1 MMKSKKSNY
10 RFWHSP
16 IALAII
22 FLVLVWFSY
31 KIIFLIE
38 KQKETTYKKEQYLDE
53 ISRLKDKESLL
64 AEQLLRI
71 ETEEGIEEVIRS
83 KYQVTKSGEK
93 MVTIVDENENIESN
107 TEKENTG
114 HGLWNF
120 IKNIFN

>member
-1 MMKSKKSNY
+1 MKSKKSSY

-22 FLVLVWFSY
+22 FLILVWFSY

-38 KQKETTYKKEQYLDE
+38 KQKETTYKKEQYLNE
-53 ISRLKDKESLL
+53 INRLKEKESLL
-64 AEQLLRI
+64 SEQLLRV

-93 MVTIVDENENIESN
+93 MVTIVDENENIESEV
-107 TEKENTG
+107 EKENTG